1 MARTDDNDDPGY
13 AALPLDLQRR
23 IDNAFDSALSSSR
36 SPPSKR
42 RRLLGQDQ
50 APAPGGFLLDDAPP
64 GGFFRED
71 SPPSGGFLP
80 DEAQPSEDQ
89 DDQET
94 VQRHI
99 PLSLIPTALQILDLQ
114 ADDEDVLSVFRNAA
128 SGWNDRS
135 TAHSGDPSDAL
146 VSRKDWRA
154 VCAALLDPG
163 LAGDDDV
170 DIGGDQDPPSGSE
183 ADVSLGEELSDSGEE
198 YMQSVSSVSDG
209 FGDDSDDEY
218 REGGFLPAKD
228 AKGKAISKVAPSS
241 HKSRRGRGRKRSIS
255 YEDGDEEDARQH
267 GLSARQKKECRA
279 TFALFFPDVPDASLD
294 AQRIRIKDIT
304 RVAALLKEKISAEET
319 VEMLDAFSTAAD
331 RSMGLAD
338 FERMMVAAKL
348 A

>member
-1 MARTDDNDDPGY
+1 MARTDEVDPGY
-13 AALPLDLQRR
+13 VALPLDLQRR
-23 IDNAFDSALSSSR
+23 IDNAFDSALSSSG

-42 RRLLGQDQ
+42 RKLEQDQ

-64 GGFFRED
+64 GGF
-71 SPPSGGFLP
+71 LP
-80 DEAQPSEDQ
+80 DEPQSSEDQ
-89 DDQET
+89 DDQEI

-114 ADDEDVLSVFRNAA
+114 PDDEDVLSVFRNAA

-135 TAHSGDPSDAL
+135 TSQSGDPLDAL
-146 VSRKDWRA
+146 VTRKDWRA

-170 DIGGDQDPPSGSE
+170 DMGGDQDPPSGSE
-183 ADVSLGEELSDSGEE
+183 AGVPPGDELSDSGEE
-198 YMQSVSSVSDG
+198 YMQSLSSGSDA
-209 FGDDSDDEY
+209 FGVDSDDEY
-218 REGGFLPAKD
+218 REGGFLPAKN

-241 HKSRRGRGRKRSIS
+241 PKSRRGRGRKRSIS
-255 YEDGDEEDARQH
+255 SEDGDKDDAKQH

-304 RVAALLKEKISAEET
+304 RVAALLKEKISAEE
-319 VEMLDAFSTAAD
+319 VSCVHARRVLHSRRQVDGA
-331 RSMGLAD
+331 RRL
-338 FERMMVAAKL
+338 
-348 A
+348 